1 MDSLAQLGFQNGH
14 GNAHLK
20 FTFRQE
26 NHHYLNSRRKNNN
39 ARGRSIQVRSMQTG

>member
-1 MDSLAQLGFQNGH
+1 MGSLAQLGFQNGH

-26 NHHYLNSRRKNNN
+26 KLPLSPQYKEK
-39 ARGRSIQVRSMQTG
+39 

>member
-14 GNAHLK
+14 GNAHLE

-26 NHHYLNSRRKNNN
+26 NLHYLNSTKKHNT
-39 ARGRSIQVRSMQTG
+39 ARGRSVQVHSL